1 MPLRTK
7 NGFKTSTTESGPPSF
22 KITPYQGFLA
32 LNSPKPPAPPTPPAW
47 PPSFEI
53 APEPAS
59 PKRQGLFKTLLGR
72 PSILLHALLKNPDG
86 FEQGVDLLL
95 QDLESGQR
103 KYDDLQLPD
112 QQLLDRATV
121 DFLSM
126 KPLRP
131 VRRLNNSTRE
141 LPDVLQEKTASVDE
155 EMPEAE
161 ALPTVSTF
169 WWR

>member
-1 MPLRTK
+1 M
-7 NGFKTSTTESGPPSF
+7 
-22 KITPYQGFLA
+22 
-32 LNSPKPPAPPTPPAW
+32 
-47 PPSFEI
+47 
-53 APEPAS
+53 
-59 PKRQGLFKTLLGR
+59 
-72 PSILLHALLKNPDG
+72 LHALLKNPDG